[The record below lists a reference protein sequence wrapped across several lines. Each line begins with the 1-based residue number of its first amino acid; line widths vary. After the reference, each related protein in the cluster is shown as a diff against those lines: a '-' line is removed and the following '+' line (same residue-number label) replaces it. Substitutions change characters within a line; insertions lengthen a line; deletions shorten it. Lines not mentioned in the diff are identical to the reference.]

1 VTFIGSFAVLML
13 VGLSFYLTD
22 FKKRPKRRQK
32 RRLIKHYGLNRI
44 ILKAK
49 RKQIMKTIRDAK
61 TFDEL
66 LDIKYGKLG
75 TEKRDEFEVKAKSF
89 VVGEMIKEARKDA
102 HLTQDALAKKT
113 GTKKSYISRLENGKI
128 DIQISTLFK
137 IFEEGLG
144 KSIGLTIQ

>member
-1 VTFIGSFAVLML
+1 
-13 VGLSFYLTD
+13 
-22 FKKRPKRRQK
+22 
-32 RRLIKHYGLNRI
+32 
-44 ILKAK
+44 
-49 RKQIMKTIRDAK
+49 MKTIKDAT

-75 TEKRDEFEVKAKSF
+75 TEKRDEFEIKSKSF
-89 VVGEMIKEARKDA
+89 VVGELIKEERKKA
-102 HLTQDALAKKT
+102 HLTQDDLAKKT

-144 KSIGLTIQ
+144 KKLGLTIN

>member
-1 VTFIGSFAVLML
+1 
-13 VGLSFYLTD
+13 
-22 FKKRPKRRQK
+22 
-32 RRLIKHYGLNRI
+32 
-44 ILKAK
+44 
-49 RKQIMKTIRDAK
+49 MKTISDAR

-75 TEKRDEFEVKAKSF
+75 TEKRYEFEVKAKSF
-89 VVGEMIKEARKDA
+89 IVGEMIKEARKEA
-102 HLTQDALAKKT
+102 NLTQEALAKRT

-144 KSIGLTIQ
+144 KKIGFTML

>member
-1 VTFIGSFAVLML
+1 
-13 VGLSFYLTD
+13 
-22 FKKRPKRRQK
+22 
-32 RRLIKHYGLNRI
+32 
-44 ILKAK
+44 
-49 RKQIMKTIRDAK
+49 MKTIKDAK

-75 TEKRDEFEVKAKSF
+75 TPKRDEFEAKSKAF
-89 VVGEMIKEARKDA
+89 IVGEMIREARKKA
-102 HLTQDALAKKT
+102 QLTQDDLAKRT

-144 KSIGLTIQ
+144 KRLELTIL